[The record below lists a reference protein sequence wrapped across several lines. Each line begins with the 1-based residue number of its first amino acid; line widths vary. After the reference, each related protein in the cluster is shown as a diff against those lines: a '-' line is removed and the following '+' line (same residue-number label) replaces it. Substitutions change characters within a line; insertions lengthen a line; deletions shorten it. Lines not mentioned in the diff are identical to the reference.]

1 MKIFDCTT
9 YFNEPMLFEI
19 RLNVLDKYV
28 DEFIVAEALYTHSG
42 QKKKINFNKELYPKF
57 KDRITHIVIENEPE
71 NIVSTDPNSEEI
83 SNQSIYRLNAAK
95 RIELQR
101 NSLAQVFDKINY
113 EDWIIYSDSD
123 EIPNLTNLN
132 FREINKKFLLFKQS
146 MFYYKFNLSLPML
159 DWYGSRACQY
169 KNLTTISELRN
180 IKPKKYGWWRFDTIF
195 KKNKFIDI
203 KVINNGGWHFTEIK
217 TPEEI
222 YIKHSNDEHHDEF
235 DRTGINEENIKDM
248 IKNRYI
254 PYDHSIDQKDWEK
267 KWNKDNRIKL
277 SVVPNLK
284 LPEYLINNKIKYKDW
299 FDQYE

>member
-146 MFYYKFNLSLPML
+146 MFYYKFNLLYPEIS
-159 DWYGSRACQY
+159 WHGSKAC
-169 KNLTTISELRN
+169 KKRDFISPQWLRDL
-180 IKPKKYGWWRFDTIF
+180 KHKKYPLWRLDMLFSKKKYNTYNIF
-195 KKNKFIDI
+195 A
-203 KVINNGGWHFTEIK
+203 
-217 TPEEI
+217 
-222 YIKHSNDEHHDEF
+222 
-235 DRTGINEENIKDM
+235 
-248 IKNRYI
+248 
-254 PYDHSIDQKDWEK
+254 
-267 KWNKDNRIKL
+267 
-277 SVVPNLK
+277 
-284 LPEYLINNKIKYKDW
+284 
-299 FDQYE
+299 